1 MLVASSRKKF
11 STNSHKNFVYSFQTL
26 LGICFFL
33 DRPTAFRFQLKTNYF
48 ALLYSLAPEPGSV
61 YQMALTLTLRTIG
74 QLGPFDRR
82 IRVWRPGNIMVK
94 IVGFSQTL
102 SIQKETYTHF
112 CLQNIKKRNPPE
124 VQNKFFNP
132 NLQRIKKLV
141 ILF

>member
-61 YQMALTLTLRTIG
+61 YQMALTLTLID
-74 QLGPFDRR
+74 LF
-82 IRVWRPGNIMVK
+82 WLNH
-94 IVGFSQTL
+94 TL
-102 SIQKETYTHF
+102 NMLFQPITFTFLSKPQSSSPAYIPVL
-112 CLQNIKKRNPPE
+112 C
-124 VQNKFFNP
+124 
-132 NLQRIKKLV
+132 V
-141 ILF
+141 IL